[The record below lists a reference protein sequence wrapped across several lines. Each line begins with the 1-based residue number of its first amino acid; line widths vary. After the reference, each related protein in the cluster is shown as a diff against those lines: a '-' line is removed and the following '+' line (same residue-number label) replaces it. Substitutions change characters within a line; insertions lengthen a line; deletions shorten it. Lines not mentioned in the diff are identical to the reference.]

1 MRGIINN
8 IINFYQMQAEA
19 LTILL
24 ANTQKA
30 LEQSEKETKAD
41 EQAKRIE
48 NFVKDLTMNLNNML
62 TKFYFLKERKN
73 RRQQQLTDRQA
84 SAMTEFAVFVKTL
97 TGNVSSLLNRFQES
111 QTFEEKINKEIKE
124 LEASIGQKLQEFD
137 KALEETTNASTGYLI
152 NFAQSITSSFA
163 KLPQVRNIVLAVANR
178 GKLNKLP
185 KKSPQNVKEDS
196 HARIENT
203 GDDQLEKIF
212 NCSVIKLVKSDGEK
226 SKCLMNFK
234 A

>member
-30 LEQSEKETKAD
+30 LEQSEKERKAD

-48 NFVKDLTMNLNNML
+48 NFVKGLTMNLNNML
-62 TKFYFLKERKN
+62 TKFYFLNDRKN
-73 RRQQQLTDRQA
+73 RRQQQLTDRQV

-111 QTFEEKINKEIKE
+111 QTFEEKIDKEIKE

-137 KALEETTNASTGYLI
+137 KALEETTNTSTTYLI
-152 NFAQSITSSFA
+152 NFAHSITSSFA
-163 KLPQVRNIVLAVANR
+163 KLPRVRNIVLAVANR

-185 KKSPQNVKEDS
+185 KKSPQIIKEDS
-196 HARIENT
+196 QIRIQDT
-203 GDDQLEKIF
+203 GDGRLEKIF
-212 NCSVIKLVKSDGEK
+212 NCSVIKSLKSDGEK
-226 SKCLMNFK
+226 SKCLMNLK

>member
-1 MRGIINN
+1 
-8 IINFYQMQAEA
+8 MQAEA

-30 LEQSEKETKAD
+30 LEQSEKERKAD

-62 TKFYFLKERKN
+62 TKFYFLKDRKN
-73 RRQQQLTDRQA
+73 RRQQQLTDRQV

-111 QTFEEKINKEIKE
+111 QTFEEKIDKEIKG

-163 KLPQVRNIVLAVANR
+163 KLPRVRNIVLAVANR

-185 KKSPQNVKEDS
+185 KKSPQIIKEDS
-196 HARIENT
+196 QIHIQDT
-203 GDDQLEKIF
+203 GDNQLEKILS
-212 NCSVIKLVKSDGEK
+212 CSIIKSVKSDGKK